1 MSHVVILFPLEQTR
15 IKLKKT
21 YTTHKTALNIQL
33 DRVMIIASPDGL
45 FSCKESLESKGV
57 GVLRDLLRAWAD
69 QNQSNNITKPY
80 ENHIQGFG

>member
-1 MSHVVILFPLEQTR
+1 
-15 IKLKKT
+15 
-21 YTTHKTALNIQL
+21 
-33 DRVMIIASPDGL
+33 MIIASPDGL